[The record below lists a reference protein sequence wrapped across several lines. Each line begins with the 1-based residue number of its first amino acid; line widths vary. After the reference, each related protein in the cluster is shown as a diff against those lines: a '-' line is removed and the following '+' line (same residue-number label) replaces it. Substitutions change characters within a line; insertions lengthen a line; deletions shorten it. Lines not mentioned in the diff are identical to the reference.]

1 MAARARRKAKGTE
14 VNAESANPGLTAIR
28 TSPIAPQER
37 EDYGADAVMEVFGA
51 PLLDSAKALE
61 TGRARADAR
70 GGNRSGR
77 PDTRNRR
84 KVPEPAPAQP
94 ATKLSGGLASR
105 IAGKRLERMEE
116 RILSLFRSAL
126 DYRAAAGAYNLAAR
140 DSAPGAAAQAI
151 GGAPPRAGQPW
162 QQVPAMAPSRKHG
175 DSARRGAVAAMDGP
189 VSDPEMLARIEE
201 MNGIASRFER
211 QAIEAAVLI
220 RQIDGS
226 RGATDGM
233 VSSAGALQSVLDG
246 TLQQHI
252 ATLPCLDAAL
262 PSARR
267 GTAPSAMPSGSPLA
281 RMSAA
286 VDGLA
291 GQAMQ
296 MADGVEAALG
306 AMSRR

>member
-1 MAARARRKAKGTE
+1 
-14 VNAESANPGLTAIR
+14 
-28 TSPIAPQER
+28 
-37 EDYGADAVMEVFGA
+37 
-51 PLLDSAKALE
+51 
-61 TGRARADAR
+61 
-70 GGNRSGR
+70 
-77 PDTRNRR
+77 
-84 KVPEPAPAQP
+84 
-94 ATKLSGGLASR
+94 
-105 IAGKRLERMEE
+105 
-116 RILSLFRSAL
+116 
-126 DYRAAAGAYNLAAR
+126 
-140 DSAPGAAAQAI
+140 
-151 GGAPPRAGQPW
+151 
-162 QQVPAMAPSRKHG
+162 
-175 DSARRGAVAAMDGP
+175 
-189 VSDPEMLARIEE
+189 
-201 MNGIASRFER
+201 
-211 QAIEAAVLI
+211 
-220 RQIDGS
+220 
-226 RGATDGM
+226 M